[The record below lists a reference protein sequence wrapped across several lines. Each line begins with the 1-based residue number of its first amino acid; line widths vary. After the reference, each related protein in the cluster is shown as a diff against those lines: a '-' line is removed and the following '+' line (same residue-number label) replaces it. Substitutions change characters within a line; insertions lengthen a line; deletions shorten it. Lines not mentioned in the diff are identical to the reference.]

1 MIPVAPIGAA
11 APAATTDATAVTP
24 ERKAALAFERQLVL
38 QLTKQLA
45 ESMQPADDEA
55 ASAATNMYRG
65 MLPETLAD
73 SVMQGGGL
81 GLAAQLTP
89 ALAEEAK

>member
-1 MIPVAPIGAA
+1 VIPVAPIGAA
-11 APAATTDATAVTP
+11 LPAATTDAKAVTP

-45 ESMQPADDEA
+45 DSMQPAEDEA
-55 ASAATNMYRG
+55 ASAATNAYRG

-73 SVMQGGGL
+73 AVMQGGGL

-89 ALAEEAK
+89 ALTEETR